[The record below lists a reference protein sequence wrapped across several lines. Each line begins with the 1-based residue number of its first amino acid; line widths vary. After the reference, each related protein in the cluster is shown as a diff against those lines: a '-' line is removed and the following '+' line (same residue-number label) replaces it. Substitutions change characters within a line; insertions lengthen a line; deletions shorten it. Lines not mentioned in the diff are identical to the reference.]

1 MLHIH
6 PHAFQCP
13 ILHRNRHPH
22 MLTLH
27 ALVPFVIVLV
37 IPVLQLMLLLVFA
50 LVLVSLLVPAH
61 VSMPVRLR
69 VLVR

>member
-1 MLHIH
+1 
-6 PHAFQCP
+6 
-13 ILHRNRHPH
+13 